1 MVHSTWGDWFVREE
15 VEGAS
20 VDGASAWY
28 LGCNGFVLRSA
39 ETTLYV
45 DPYFGDGDP
54 PEIIRMI
61 PVPMD
66 PADATACDAVL
77 VTHEH
82 IDHLHPPSY
91 GPLVEDLG
99 AELCAPS
106 ASFGPKRHYEG
117 DLRAPDDRR
126 WVIAAGDTFDVG
138 DFTVHVRGANDPD
151 AVEPVS
157 FVIEHD
163 AGTFFHGGD
172 SRPAESFAEVG
183 DEFDLDLGVLAF
195 GSVGRIRDKDAGET
209 SSTRWY
215 MDEND
220 VIEAANDLGLDR
232 LVPSHWDMW
241 KGVTADAKVL
251 HEHAISYAY
260 PRVIERVT
268 IGDRLDFDSPGVVPP
283 GYARLTTR

>member
-15 VEGAS
+15 VEGAA
-20 VDGASAWY
+20 VDGAAAWY

-66 PADATACDAVL
+66 AADATACDAVL

-91 GPLVEDLG
+91 GPLVEDLD

-106 ASFGPKRHYEG
+106 GSFGPARHYEG
-117 DLRAPDDRR
+117 DLRAPEGKRR
-126 WVIAAGDTFDVG
+126 VIAAGDDFAVG
-138 DFTVHVRGANDPD
+138 DFTVHVRAANDPD

-157 FVIEHD
+157 FVVEHES
-163 AGTFFHGGD
+163 GTFFHGGD
-172 SRPAESFAEVG
+172 SRPADAFHDIG
-183 DEFDLDLGVLAF
+183 QEFDLDLGVLAF
-195 GSVGRIRDKDAGET
+195 GSVGRIHDKAAGET
-209 SSTRWY
+209 SRTRWY

-220 VIEAANDLGLDR
+220 VIEAANALGLDR

-251 HEHAISYAY
+251 HEHAVSYEH
-260 PRVIERVT
+260 PKVIERVT
-268 IGDRLDFDSPGVVPP
+268 IGDRLDFDEPGVVPP
-283 GYARLTTR
+283 GYA